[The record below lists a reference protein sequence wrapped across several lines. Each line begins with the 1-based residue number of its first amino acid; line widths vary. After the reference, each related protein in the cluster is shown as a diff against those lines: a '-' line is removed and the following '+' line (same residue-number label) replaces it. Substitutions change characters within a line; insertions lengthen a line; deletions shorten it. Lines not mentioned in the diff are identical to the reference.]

1 MIDYHIHTKLCNHAR
16 GVMGAYVKRA
26 IEKGLKEICFLD
38 HLTISEP
45 GNRLS
50 MTPGEVP
57 FYFQAV
63 QNLKNNFSGVISIKA
78 GLEVDFSPGNTDL
91 VEEIIETFSFDVI
104 GSSLHFPG
112 NIDIVNSSSD
122 WKQGRF
128 DTDYIYELYFSKFKT
143 MLEYDYFDVICH
155 LDLPKKF
162 GREPSNT
169 FDKEVDDIIIIIKNK
184 DLTVELNTSGY
195 NHPVYE
201 AYPAP
206 GIIEKCHKAGVNM
219 TLGSDAHN
227 PDDVGRHFDRAFPLL
242 REAGYTHLATFT
254 KRRRMNVPIEINEP
268 KTEIK

>member
-1 MIDYHIHTKLCNHAR
+1 MIDYHIHTQLCNHAR
-16 GVMGAYVKRA
+16 GVMTEYVRRA

-57 FYFQAV
+57 LYFQAV
-63 QNLKNNFSGVISIKA
+63 QNLKNSFNGIISIKA

-91 VEEIIETFSFDVI
+91 VQEIIETFSFDVI

-112 NIDIVNSSSD
+112 NIDIVTSSCD

-128 DTDYIYELYFSKFKT
+128 DTDYVYELYFSQLKL

-162 GREPSNT
+162 GRKQSRT
-169 FDKEVDDIIIIIKNK
+169 FDKEFDEIITVIKHN

-195 NHPVYE
+195 DSPVSE
-201 AYPAP
+201 VYPAP
-206 GIIEKCHKAGVNM
+206 GIIEKCHKAGVSM
-219 TLGSDAHN
+219 TLGSDAHH
-227 PDDVGRHFDRAFPLL
+227 PDDVGRHFDRAFTLL
-242 REAGYTHLATFT
+242 RSAGHTHLATFT
-254 KRRRMNVPIEINEP
+254 ERRRIDISIEKNEP
-268 KTEIK
+268 KPEIK

>member
-16 GVMGAYVKRA
+16 GMMSAYVKRA

-38 HLTISEP
+38 HLTISQP

-63 QNLKNNFSGVISIKA
+63 QNLKKSFKGIISVKA
-78 GLEVDFSPGNTDL
+78 GLEVDFSPELTAL
-91 VEEIIETFSFDVI
+91 VEEIIRTFSFDVI
-104 GSSLHFPG
+104 GSSIHFPG

-128 DTDYIYELYFSKFKT
+128 DTDHVCELYFSQFKT

-162 GREPSNT
+162 GRKTSRT
-169 FDKEVDDIIIIIKNK
+169 FDKEFDEILTIVKDK

-195 NHPVYE
+195 NHPVSE

-206 GIIEKCHKAGVNM
+206 GIVKKCYKAGVSM
-219 TLGSDAHN
+219 TLGSDAHH
-227 PDDVGRHFDRAFPLL
+227 PDDVGRHFDRAIPLL
-242 REAGYTHLATFT
+242 QSAGYKHLASFT
-254 KRRRMNVPIEINEP
+254 ERRRTDIPIEKNEL
-268 KTEIK
+268 KTKIK

>member
-1 MIDYHIHTKLCNHAR
+1 MIDYHIHTKLCNHAQ
-16 GVMGAYVKRA
+16 GVMGVYVKRA

-78 GLEVDFSPGNTDL
+78 GLEVDFSPENTDL
-91 VEEIIETFSFDVI
+91 VQEIIETFSFDVI

-112 NIDIVNSSSD
+112 NIDIVTSSSD

-128 DTDYIYELYFSKFKT
+128 DTDYIYELYFSQLKL

-162 GREPSNT
+162 GRKPSRT
-169 FDKEVDDIIIIIKNK
+169 FDKEFDEIITIIKDK

-195 NHPVYE
+195 NHPVSE

-206 GIIEKCHKAGVNM
+206 GIIKKCHKAGVSM
-219 TLGSDAHN
+219 TLGSDAHH
-227 PDDVGRHFDRAFPLL
+227 PDDVGRHFDRAFILL
-242 REAGYTHLATFT
+242 QSAGYTHLASFT
-254 KRRRMNVPIEINEP
+254 ERRRIDISLEKNEP

>member
-16 GVMGAYVKRA
+16 GVMSTYVKRA
-26 IEKGLKEICFLD
+26 IEKGLKEVCFLD
-38 HLTISEP
+38 HLTLSEP

-63 QNLKNNFSGVISIKA
+63 QKLKHNYNGVIDIKV
-78 GLEVDFSPGNTDL
+78 GLEVDFSPANTDF

-104 GSSLHFPG
+104 GSSIHFPG
-112 NIDIVNSSSD
+112 NIDIVNSRSD

-128 DTDYIYELYFSKFKT
+128 DTDYVYQLYFSQFKT

-162 GREPSNT
+162 GRKPIKT
-169 FDKEVDDIIIIIKNK
+169 FDKEFDEIITLIKDK

-195 NHPVYE
+195 NHPVSE
-201 AYPAP
+201 AYPAT
-206 GIIEKCHKAGVNM
+206 GIIKKCHKAGVRM
-219 TLGSDAHN
+219 TLGSDSHHPN
-227 PDDVGRHFDRAFPLL
+227 HVGRHFDRAFALL
-242 REAGYTHLATFT
+242 RSAGYTHLASFT
-254 KRRRMNVPIEINEP
+254 ERRRADILIEKNEP
-268 KTEIK
+268 KTKIR

>member
-26 IEKGLKEICFLD
+26 IEKGLTEVCFLD
-38 HLTISEP
+38 HLTLSEP

-63 QNLKNNFSGVISIKA
+63 QNLKNSFDGMISVKA
-78 GLEVDFSPGNTDL
+78 GLEVDFNPENKDL

-104 GSSLHFPG
+104 GSSIHFPG
-112 NIDIVNSSSD
+112 NIDIVNSRSD
-122 WKQGRF
+122 WKQGRY
-128 DTDYIYELYFSKFKT
+128 DTEQVYELYFSHFKT

-162 GREPSNT
+162 GRKSIKT
-169 FDKEVDDIIIIIKNK
+169 FDRELDEIITVIKDK
-184 DLTVELNTSGY
+184 DFTVELNTSGY
-195 NHPVYE
+195 NHPVSE

-206 GIIEKCHKAGVNM
+206 DIIKKCHKAGVSM
-219 TLGSDAHN
+219 TLGSDAHH
-227 PDDVGRHFDRAFPLL
+227 PDDVGRHFDKALPLL
-242 REAGYTHLATFT
+242 RSIGYTHLVSFT
-254 KRRRMNVPIEINEP
+254 ERQRIDVPIKKHESR
-268 KTEIK
+268 TEVK

>member
-38 HLTISEP
+38 HLTISQP

-57 FYFQAV
+57 FYFQAA
-63 QNLKNNFSGVISIKA
+63 QYLKKSFNGIISVKA
-78 GLEVDFSPGNTDL
+78 GLEVDFSPETTDL

-104 GSSLHFPG
+104 GSSIHFPG

-122 WKQGRF
+122 WKQGKF
-128 DTDYIYELYFSKFKT
+128 DTDYVYELYLSQLKI

-162 GREPSNT
+162 GRTPSRT
-169 FDKEVDDIIIIIKNK
+169 FDKEIDEIITIIKDK

-195 NHPVYE
+195 NHPVSE

-206 GIIEKCHKAGVNM
+206 GIIKKCHKAGVSM
-219 TLGSDAHN
+219 TLGSDAHH
-227 PDDVGRHFDRAFPLL
+227 PDDVGRNFDRAFSLL
-242 REAGYTHLATFT
+242 RTVGYTHLASFT
-254 KRRRMNVPIEINEP
+254 ERRRIDIPIEKNEL
-268 KTEIK
+268 KTKIK

>member
-1 MIDYHIHTKLCNHAR
+1 VIDYHIHTKLCNHAR

-63 QNLKNNFSGVISIKA
+63 QNLKNNFR
-78 GLEVDFSPGNTDL
+78 
-91 VEEIIETFSFDVI
+91 FDVI

-128 DTDYIYELYFSKFKT
+128 ETDNVYALYFSELKK

-162 GREPSNT
+162 GRNPSST
-169 FDKEVDDIIIIIKNK
+169 FDKEVDDILTIIKDK

-195 NHPVYE
+195 NHPVSE

-206 GIIEKCHKAGVNM
+206 GIIKKCHKAGVNM

-242 REAGYTHLATFT
+242 RAAGYTHLATFT
-254 KRRRMNVPIEINEP
+254 KRRRIDVPIEKNEP

>member
-1 MIDYHIHTKLCNHAR
+1 MS
-16 GVMGAYVKRA
+16 AYVKRA

-57 FYFQAV
+57 FYFQAI
-63 QNLKNNFSGVISIKA
+63 QNLKNSFSGIIRVKA
-78 GLEVDFSPGNTDL
+78 GLEIDFSPGNTEL
-91 VEEIIETFSFDVI
+91 VQEIIETFSFDVI

-112 NIDIVNSSSD
+112 NIDIVTSNSD

-128 DTDYIYELYFSKFKT
+128 DTDYVYELYFAQLKI
-143 MLEYDYFDVICH
+143 MLKYDYFDVICH

-162 GREPSNT
+162 GRKPSRT
-169 FDKEVDDIIIIIKNK
+169 FDKELDEIITIIKDK

-195 NHPVYE
+195 SHPVSE

-206 GIIEKCHKAGVNM
+206 GIIKKCHKAGASM
-219 TLGSDAHN
+219 TLGSDAHH
-227 PDDVGRHFDRAFPLL
+227 PDDVGRHFNRAFTLL
-242 REAGYTHLATFT
+242 RSAGYTHLATFT
-254 KRRRMNVPIEINEP
+254 ERRRADIPIE
-268 KTEIK
+268 TMS

>member
-1 MIDYHIHTKLCNHAR
+1 MIDYHIHTQLCNHAR
-16 GVMGAYVKRA
+16 GVMSAYVKRA

-57 FYFQAV
+57 FYFQAI

-78 GLEVDFSPGNTDL
+78 GLEVDFSPENTDL
-91 VEEIIETFSFDVI
+91 VQEIIETFSFDVI

-112 NIDIVNSSSD
+112 NIDIVTSSSD
-122 WKQGRF
+122 WNQGRF
-128 DTDYIYELYFSKFKT
+128 DTDYVYELYFAQLKT

-162 GREPSNT
+162 GRKPSRT
-169 FDKEVDDIIIIIKNK
+169 FDKEFDEIITIIKDK

-195 NHPVYE
+195 NHPVSE

-206 GIIEKCHKAGVNM
+206 DIIKKCREAGVGM
-219 TLGSDAHN
+219 TLGSDAHR
-227 PDDVGRHFDRAFPLL
+227 PDSVGRHYDRAFPLL
-242 REAGYTHLATFT
+242 QSAGYTHLATFT
-254 KRRRMNVPIEINEP
+254 GRRRIDIPIEIMSR